1 MKKIIILGKSKKFV
15 EIINKL
21 YKNYQISVLSW
32 RNLEKFKDYRLL
44 KNTKIVFVCGY
55 DYNSQWYSLKEYQR
69 KNIDLPYRLIN
80 IMANKNTYLFYVD
93 TIGNIKKGINPRNT
107 TLSRYE
113 YAKKMLRYKLTK
125 KFKKIKIIELPPL
138 IDKNSNI
145 QIFGNQFTKMIF
157 KLLILTGLIESIK
170 LETIAN
176 RFLIKNNFKQKHI
189 LNKPIAFFL
198 NIPRPL
204 IVDRFLRIISS

>member
-32 RNLEKFKDYRLL
+32 RKLEKIKDHRLL

-157 KLLILTGLIESIK
+157 KLLILTGSIESIK
-170 LETIAN
+170 LEKIAN
-176 RFLIKNNFKQKHI
+176 RFLIKNNFQQKHI